1 MLLELTDLTV
11 SYGKKVVLDN
21 LNLQI
26 KGGAIGLLGP
36 NGAGKST
43 LIKTLLGFLVPT
55 NGHVNLFGK
64 GVRSSK
70 TEVRQLIGYMPENDS
85 YIPGVNAVSFVGY
98 AGELCGMDRKAA
110 RQRAHEVL
118 NYVGI
123 DEIRYRPVETYT
135 TGVRQRLKLAQA
147 LVHDPDLLLLDEPT
161 NGMDQ
166 RGREAMLS
174 LVTDL
179 SLEQNTNIIFSS
191 HILKD
196 IESTCTSIIAL
207 NDGKIAFSGE
217 IKTMRDSQQQAY
229 EIELKGDVERFLVQL
244 DLLGFKCEKVSELR
258 FLATP
263 NQQFLDSVQELD
275 SISRQFFQLAFETN
289 AQIRHLRIVKP
300 SLEDIFHQQLS
311 VSHLS

>member
-1 MLLELTDLTV
+1 MEL
-11 SYGKKVVLDN
+11 
-21 LNLQI
+21 
-26 KGGAIGLLGP
+26 A
-36 NGAGKST
+36 
-43 LIKTLLGFLVPT
+43 
-55 NGHVNLFGK
+55 NLF
-64 GVRSSK
+64 SSAN
-70 TEVRQLIGYMPENDS
+70 TSDEND
-85 YIPGVNAVSFVGY
+85 A
-98 AGELCGMDRKAA
+98 D
-110 RQRAHEVL
+110 
-118 NYVGI
+118 
-123 DEIRYRPVETYT
+123 DIR
-135 TGVRQRLKLAQA
+135 
-147 LVHDPDLLLLDEPT
+147 
-161 NGMDQ
+161 
-166 RGREAMLS
+166 S

-179 SLEQNTNIIFSS
+179 SLEQKTNIIFSS

-217 IKTMRDSQQQAY
+217 IKTMRDSQQLAY

-244 DLLGFKCEKVSELR
+244 DLFGFKCEKVSELR

>member
-55 NGHVNLFGK
+55 NGYVNLFGK

-166 RGREAMLS
+166 RGRETMLS
-174 LVTDL
+174 LITDL

-217 IKTMRDSQQQAY
+217 IKTMRDSQQLAY

-258 FLATP
+258 FFATP

-275 SISRQFFQLAFETN
+275 SIGRQFFQLAFETN

>member
-55 NGHVNLFGK
+55 NGYVNLFGK

-166 RGREAMLS
+166 RGRETMLS

-217 IKTMRDSQQQAY
+217 IKTMRDSQQLAY

-258 FLATP
+258 FFATP

-275 SISRQFFQLAFETN
+275 SIGRQFFQLAFETN